1 LTDSSHKQFLKRLLD
16 FFTPSQNKYSHMDLG
31 SSPNDS
37 VGITTS
43 GIEFIKFLGD
53 VNDTDCQVCCSS
65 LNVAWLLLLAVFRTC

>member
-1 LTDSSHKQFLKRLLD
+1 
-16 FFTPSQNKYSHMDLG
+16 MDLG

-65 LNVAWLLLLAVFRTC
+65 LNFAWLLLLAVFRTC